1 MKTNLYVYKKIV
13 CHNVKEMNISFFNCC
28 KKLHIF
34 YIPKNC
40 AYMSRKIHF
49 VKKNNTLEYYVVFS
63 YEEILNITFV
73 TVY

>member
-1 MKTNLYVYKKIV
+1 MVRNEHI
-13 CHNVKEMNISFFNCC
+13 FFYCI

-40 AYMSRKIHF
+40 AYMFRNIHV
-49 VKKNNTLEYYVVFS
+49 VKKNNTLKYCVVFS